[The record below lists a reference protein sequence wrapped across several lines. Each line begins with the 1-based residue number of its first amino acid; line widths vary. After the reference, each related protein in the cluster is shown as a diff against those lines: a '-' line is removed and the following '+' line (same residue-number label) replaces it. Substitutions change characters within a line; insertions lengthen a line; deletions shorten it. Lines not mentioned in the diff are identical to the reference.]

1 MTSHNPPLWLMHM
14 PFLMSAVVA
23 MVWMISGAK
32 IGRGEAAPRNRDEA
46 PLRGGGM
53 RARLR
58 LADRGFAAKA

>member
-1 MTSHNPPLWLMHM
+1 M

-23 MVWMISGAK
+23 MVSMISGAK

-53 RARLR
+53 REE
-58 LADRGFAAKA
+58 G